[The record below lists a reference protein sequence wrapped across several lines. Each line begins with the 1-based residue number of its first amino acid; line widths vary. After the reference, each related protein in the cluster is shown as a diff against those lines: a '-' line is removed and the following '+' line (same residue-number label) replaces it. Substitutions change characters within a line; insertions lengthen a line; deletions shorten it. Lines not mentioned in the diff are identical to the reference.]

1 MRLLALD
8 TSGYSAFVKGVDE
21 ALEVVRSHPHIV
33 VSPVVLGELQA
44 GFLAGSKPEWNR
56 GILAELLANSMVS
69 VAEITRD
76 TAERYAVIHHYLRSR
91 GTPVPTNDVWIA
103 AGAMEHGAT
112 LLTTDRHFLKMP
124 QVITRLIDTSS
135 PRPTA

>member
-8 TSGYSAFVKGVDE
+8 TSGYAAFVRGNDE

-33 VSPVVLGELQA
+33 VSPVVLGELHA
-44 GFLAGSKPEWNR
+44 GFLAGSKIEWNK
-56 GILAELLANSMVS
+56 GILAELLASSMVS
-69 VAEITRD
+69 VVDITRD
-76 TAERYAVIHHYLRSR
+76 TAERYAAIHHYLRSR
-91 GTPVPTNDVWIA
+91 GTPVPANDIWIA

-112 LLTTDRHFLKMP
+112 LLTMDRHFLKIP

-135 PRPTA
+135 S